1 MLRRGEL
8 VKSLVLKLLEKVRI
22 EEKEKEKI
30 EKYQDLIKELQKIWN
45 VGVNIIP
52 LVVGSVGVILKQ
64 FHNRLKKT
72 SIAVEIG
79 QVQKTVLLGKA
90 RILRKVL
97 EIYGG

>member
-1 MLRRGEL
+1 M
-8 VKSLVLKLLEKVRI
+8 KLLEKVRI
-22 EEKEKEKI
+22 EEKDKEKI

-64 FHNRLKKT
+64 FRNRLKKT

>member
-8 VKSLVLKLLEKVRI
+8 VKPLVLKLLEKVRI

-52 LVVGSVGVILKQ
+52 LVVGSVGVILK
-64 FHNRLKKT
+64 
-72 SIAVEIG
+72 
-79 QVQKTVLLGKA
+79 
-90 RILRKVL
+90 
-97 EIYGG
+97 